1 MDEFYNKHYIKTRD
15 DGAIINYWSDG
26 PHPNLDTADAVCI
39 NEHGS
44 YQAYLT
50 IDGVRTEENPNW
62 LTSDGIPLY
71 KWDGQAVVKRTA
83 EEIAADRAAIPAPP
97 SSEMEQLRQEV
108 ARLSDEN
115 AQLQQEQTDLQ
126 MALCDTYELLLGGND
141 NG

>member
-1 MDEFYNKHYIKTRD
+1 MDEIYNKHYIKPDSSNR
-15 DGAIINYWSDG
+15 IIDCWSNG
-26 PHPNLDTADAVCI
+26 PHPDRDTTNAICI
-39 NEHGS
+39 SDKGG
-44 YQAYLT
+44 YQFRLFP
-50 IDGVRTEENPNW
+50 DGEENPS
-62 LTSDGIPLY
+62 LYDADGIPLY
-71 KWDGQAVVKRTA
+71 KWDGQAVKPRTA

-97 SSEMEQLRQEV
+97 PSEMEQLRQEV